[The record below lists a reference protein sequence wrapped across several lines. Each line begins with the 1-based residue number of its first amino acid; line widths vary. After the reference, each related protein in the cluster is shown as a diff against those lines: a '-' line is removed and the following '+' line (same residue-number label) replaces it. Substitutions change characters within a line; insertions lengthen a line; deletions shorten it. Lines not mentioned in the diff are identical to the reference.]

1 MNCLDC
7 NRDRQLLAPAVAVC
21 ADCGAGVCEDH
32 LVVRAHHLTRTEPLI
47 RQVQVDPPA
56 RRVRCVTCDAAWQAA
71 TGTANGRRRNERR
84 PA

>member
-32 LVVRAHHLTRTEPLI
+32 LVVRTQHLARVEPLV
-47 RQVQVDPPA
+47 RQVPVDPPA
-56 RRVRCVTCDAAWQAA
+56 RRVRCATCDSAWQAA
-71 TGTANGRRRNERR
+71 HAPAGSQARPERR

>member
-1 MNCLDC
+1 MYCLDC

-32 LVVRAHHLTRTEPLI
+32 LVVRTHHLTRVEP
-47 RQVQVDPPA
+47 QVREAPVDPPA
-56 RRVRCVTCDAAWQAA
+56 RRVRCVTCDDAWQAA
-71 TGTANGRRRNERR
+71 TGIAGGRRRNERR

>member
-1 MNCLDC
+1 MNCMDRT
-7 NRDRQLLAPAVAVC
+7 RDFHLLAPAVAVC

-32 LVVRAHHLTRTEPLI
+32 LVVRTHHLTRTEPLV

-56 RRVRCVTCDAAWQAA
+56 RRVRCVPCDTARQAA
-71 TGTANGRRRNERR
+71 TGTASSRRRNARR